1 MAAKGS
7 IPGDE
12 LPQIIEIE
20 AVGAIEVLLLNLS
33 FTPTSAASGQA
44 PRSSASIIE
53 ALFASLLIC
62 SNILLFHTLAITDS
76 MGIFCAWRNE

>member
-1 MAAKGS
+1 MFFTVKEPESVFWVKLLAANGS

-33 FTPTSAASGQA
+33 FTPTSAA
-44 PRSSASIIE
+44 
-53 ALFASLLIC
+53 LLLI
-62 SNILLFHTLAITDS
+62 STFQLLVEF
-76 MGIFCAWRNE
+76 MN